1 MAIKTRETPELRPAP
16 QLQPGPYWASFEQFR
31 LSGVDGLREDLGPDQ
46 IGKLKVKGEEFVIM
60 RGESFNRLYGASLEI
75 DRLNHQLHLIRQAV
89 ELVNEARG
97 SHKAIEHLRDL
108 VDQVPELTMHCGP
121 QTELVFDEAE
131 RAQPEDYT
139 PGDQEFELDPTRVRP
154 TWTRG

>member
-1 MAIKTRETPELRPAP
+1 LN
-16 QLQPGPYWASFEQFR
+16 
-31 LSGVDGLREDLGPDQ
+31 
-46 IGKLKVKGEEFVIM
+46 VKGEEFVIM
-60 RGESFNRLYGASLEI
+60 RSEAFNRLYGASQGS
-75 DRLNHQLHLIRQAV
+75 DRLGLQLHLIRQAV
-89 ELVNEARG
+89 GLVDETDG
-97 SHKAIEHLRDL
+97 SPRAIEHLRDL